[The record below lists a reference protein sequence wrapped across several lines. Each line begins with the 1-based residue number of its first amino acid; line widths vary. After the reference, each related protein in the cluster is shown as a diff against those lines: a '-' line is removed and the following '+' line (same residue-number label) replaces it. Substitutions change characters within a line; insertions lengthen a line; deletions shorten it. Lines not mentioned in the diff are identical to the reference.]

1 MDDCHVAGE
10 VEVTSFLTSE
20 QDVKFFVIRIA
31 LFDGAKHMLQ
41 RSSGLHVFLK
51 KKKVQNLYILEKTC
65 ICCQLHYVL
74 CRETHHCKLLTLPNN
89 HKLLFSLVVS
99 KIYICLQLF
108 DIYGID
114 SNQFY
119 VLHQTQHF

>member
-31 LFDGAKHMLQ
+31 LFDGAKHTRMLQ

-51 KKKVQNLYILEKTC
+51 KKEGT
-65 ICCQLHYVL
+65 
-74 CRETHHCKLLTLPNN
+74 KLVYPRKNM
-89 HKLLFSLVVS
+89 HLLSAALRFV
-99 KIYICLQLF
+99 
-108 DIYGID
+108 
-114 SNQFY
+114 
-119 VLHQTQHF
+119 